1 MRLNQKPRKPVGTIN
16 NKLLIPLWHSKNPK
30 LNWKSRMMGHLETRR
45 CSGRLVFFFTINLI
59 NDFQLARPKYGA
71 STYKCDKCR
80 GENLLLE
87 NRYQIVSTPSGEKR
101 LMHKETFCPQCAQ
114 LNIEITDLLMKHSD
128 QTKEKKRGTW
138 GGGY

>member
-1 MRLNQKPRKPVGTIN
+1 MAFKKPKVELEEQDDGPFG
-16 NKLLIPLWHSKNPK
+16 NPK
-30 LNWKSRMMGHLETRR
+30 MFWKVS
-45 CSGRLVFFFTINLI
+45 FFTINLI

-87 NRYQIVSTPSGEKR
+87 NRYQIVPTPSGEKR